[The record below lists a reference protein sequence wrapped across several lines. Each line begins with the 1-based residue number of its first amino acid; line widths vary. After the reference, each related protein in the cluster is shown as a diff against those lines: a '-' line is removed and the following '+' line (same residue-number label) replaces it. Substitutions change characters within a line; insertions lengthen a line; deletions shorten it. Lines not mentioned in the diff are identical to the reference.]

1 MDRHLNYIAVW
12 LQLEICVITIL
23 FTKGEIRC
31 YCDGPQCVATGYMCK
46 SQLTACF
53 TRLLDPQN
61 VNSPLLHGCMDTV
74 SNTTEICHSQSSHH
88 KGHWTLLD
96 CCWEDMCNYKGL
108 QDLLYSSNMDS
119 AREAKKQRASAN
131 RKQGYMPKSSGKE
144 IWFRA
149 AVIAVC
155 VAGAFI
161 LVLLVMLALRML
173 RSENRR
179 LRRRHEQMISRLHY
193 SLQEP
198 LSTDKFLAANSNLEH
213 PTPLPHPSNCRKCCM
228 VHSKQQHLHP
238 HSETFNSF
246 FPWDLKSGHKKLTL
260 V

>member
-1 MDRHLNYIAVW
+1 MDRHPNLMAVW
-12 LQLEICVITIL
+12 LKLELCVITIL

-46 SQLTACF
+46 SQLSACF

-61 VNSPLLHGCMDTV
+61 VNSPLLHGCMDTF
-74 SNTTEICHSQSSHH
+74 SNTTEICQSQGSYHH
-88 KGHWTLLD
+88 KGHWSLLE

-108 QDLLYSSNMDS
+108 QEILLH
-119 AREAKKQRASAN
+119 SAN
-131 RKQGYMPKSSGKE
+131 SMSDRRANKWTSGNRSQDSRQEVNAKE

-155 VAGAFI
+155 IAGAFI

-179 LRRRHEQMISRLHY
+179 LQRQHEQMISRLHY
-193 SLQEP
+193 SFQKPPTE
-198 LSTDKFLAANSNLEH
+198 KFLVGSLDHAAIATTARDHENY
-213 PTPLPHPSNCRKCCM
+213 CM
-228 VHSKQQHLHP
+228 VHNKHLDSY
-238 HSETFNSF
+238 SENLNSF
-246 FPWDLKSGHKKLTL
+246 CPWDVHSVHKKPT
-260 V
+260 VV

>member
-1 MDRHLNYIAVW
+1 MDRHPNLVSVW
-12 LQLEICVITIL
+12 LQLELCVISIL
-23 FTKGEIRC
+23 FSKGEIRC

-46 SQLTACF
+46 SQLAACF

-61 VNSPLLHGCMDTV
+61 VNSPLLHGCMDTF
-74 SNTTEICHSQSSHH
+74 SNTTEICHSQSSYHH
-88 KGHWTLLD
+88 KGHWSLLE

-108 QDLLYSSNMDS
+108 QEVLLHSGNSMSD
-119 AREAKKQRASAN
+119 RRAKKQRTPGDTSLAYQQKAN
-131 RKQGYMPKSSGKE
+131 AKE

-155 VAGAFI
+155 IAGAFI

-179 LRRRHEQMISRLHY
+179 LQRQHEQMISRLHY

-198 LSTDKFLAANSNLEH
+198 LTEKFLVGNLDLE
-213 PTPLPHPSNCRKCCM
+213 PSPAMARDHENCCM
-228 VHSKQQHLHP
+228 VHNKQQYLDP
-238 HSETFNSF
+238 YSEKIGSF
-246 FPWDLKSGHKKLTL
+246 FPWDAYSGHKKPTL

>member
-1 MDRHLNYIAVW
+1 MDRHPTLMAVW
-12 LQLEICVITIL
+12 LQLELCVITIL

-46 SQLTACF
+46 SQLSACF

-61 VNSPLLHGCMDTV
+61 ANSPLLHGCTDTF
-74 SNTTEICHSQSSHH
+74 SNTTEICHAQNYNHH
-88 KGHWTLLD
+88 KGHWSLLE

-108 QDLLYSSNMDS
+108 QEVLLHSGSSMSD
-119 AREAKKQRASAN
+119 RGAKKQRNSGNRNLAYQQKAN
-131 RKQGYMPKSSGKE
+131 AKE

-155 VAGAFI
+155 IAGAFI
-161 LVLLVMLALRML
+161 LVLLVVLALRML

-179 LRRRHEQMISRLHY
+179 LQRQHEQMISRLHY
-193 SLQEP
+193 SFQEP
-198 LSTDKFLAANSNLEH
+198 
-213 PTPLPHPSNCRKCCM
+213 PTEKVLVGNYDFEPTATIARDHENCCM
-228 VHSKQQHLHP
+228 VHNQQQHLDP
-238 HSETFNSF
+238 YSEKLGSF
-246 FPWDLKSGHKKLTL
+246 FPWDVYSGHKKPTL